1 METFLGNNKVQLFK
15 KLTRPFMNHKK
26 FETKSVV

>member
-15 KLTRPFMNHKK
+15 KLTRPFMNHIKLEIK
-26 FETKSVV
+26 PVV